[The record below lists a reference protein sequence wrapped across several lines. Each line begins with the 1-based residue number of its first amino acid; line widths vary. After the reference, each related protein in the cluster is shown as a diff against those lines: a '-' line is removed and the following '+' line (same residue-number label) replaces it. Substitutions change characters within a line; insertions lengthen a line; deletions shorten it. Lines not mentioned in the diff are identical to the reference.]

1 MARKSALFI
10 LLTCLMVFSCGGNS
24 HIIKRESDSSYQI
37 PVYRPKIHHAFPHD
51 PNAFTQGL
59 FYADGFLYESTGLKG
74 ESSLRK
80 VDLKTGKVIRKINL
94 AENYFG
100 EGITLCNHKII
111 LLTWQNK
118 KGFVYDQDTFELISE
133 FSYPTEGWGITSD
146 GEYLIMSDGTETLY
160 FLNPDDYSLVKKIK
174 VSAAGQTIKKLN
186 ELEYVNGKIYA
197 NIWEENKI
205 AVIDPDGTVVGWI
218 DLEGLIS
225 EKECSQKIGVPNGIA
240 YNTAEEKL
248 YVTGKHWCKLFE
260 LEGIPS
266 DTTNGIPSKKNY

>member
-1 MARKSALFI
+1 MVEKSTLFI
-10 LLTCLMVFSCGGNS
+10 LLTCLMVFSCGGHRQS
-24 HIIKRESDSSYQI
+24 IINKSDASYQI

-59 FYADGFLYESTGLKG
+59 FYADGFLYESTGLNGK
-74 ESSLRK
+74 SSLRK

-100 EGITLCNHKII
+100 EGLTLWKDKII

-118 KGFVYDQDTFELISE
+118 KGFVYDQDTFQLVSE
-133 FSYPTEGWGITSD
+133 FSYPTEGWGITLD

-160 FLNPDDYSLVKKIK
+160 FLNPDDYSLIKKIK
-174 VSAAGQTIKKLN
+174 VSATGQAVKKLN

-225 EKECSQKIGVPNGIA
+225 EKDCSQKIGVPNGIA
-240 YNTAEEKL
+240 YNAAEDSL
-248 YVTGKHWCKLFE
+248 YVTGKNWCKVFV

-266 DTTNGIPSKKNY
+266 VNTNGIPSKRNY